1 MTCPRSHR
9 YRILQKMDV
18 VKYNPIS
25 ALLSLWS
32 CQGGR
37 GILED
42 RDSTFVPLCG

>member
-1 MTCPRSHR
+1 MTCPRSHS

-25 ALLSLWS
+25 ALVFLWS
-32 CQGGR
+32 CQGAR

-42 RDSTFVPLCG
+42 CDSTIVLLCG